1 MPVLSELALA
11 TETIKQRAPDSK
23 SSKGSLSRLVWH
35 LHVDS
40 EIQIVLASYIGL
52 RLTQGDLQCA
62 FWDFWLSRGVWIPH
76 HDWCSAWLYIN
87 VVWFFFFQMRFLS
100 MIFSFSFLPHFF
112 HLAEGSLVAR
122 KGEGERILLLLH
134 FSFVSALS
142 LQREV
147 LEKQTNSTGETLY
160 WLFYTLMLPLSRIH
174 NVSVKWAEAAQ
185 YPQVYDGPVEGGW
198 STLPCWKLHCDH
210 RLPRLLKAFRCVNGF
225 CTDTD
230 VCSPFLS
237 PLVKD
242 MECGWTSE
250 EALGA
255 GPHDGAGDWG
265 DPPEVPV
272 KAAADPRCHRSQEAA
287 AAELLSHR

>member
-1 MPVLSELALA
+1 
-11 TETIKQRAPDSK
+11 
-23 SSKGSLSRLVWH
+23 
-35 LHVDS
+35 
-40 EIQIVLASYIGL
+40 
-52 RLTQGDLQCA
+52 
-62 FWDFWLSRGVWIPH
+62 
-76 HDWCSAWLYIN
+76 
-87 VVWFFFFQMRFLS
+87 

-147 LEKQTNSTGETLY
+147 LEKQTSSTGETLH

-198 STLPCWKLHCDH
+198 STLPCWKLCCDH
-210 RLPRLLKAFRCVNGF
+210 QLPRLLKAFRCVNGF

-272 KAAADPRCHRSQEAA
+272 KAAADPRCHWSQEAA
-287 AAELLSHR
+287 AAELLNHR